1 MTRKMEGSTGQKV
14 VQRKLI
20 TVILVACFALFIMV
34 PVAHAAFFD
43 TAGKSARAMGMGE
56 VFLAS
61 STDATSYW
69 YNPAGLAKFTSSQ
82 VGIGY
87 GKPSAFISD
96 LMASQI
102 NLVMPMGEGRGLGL
116 GFAYGGIDVAS
127 DMVVSGAY
135 GLSIGDNLSV
145 GGNVKVLY
153 WAVEG
158 QENVYGAGT
167 DEDLSK
173 VSFSLDLS
181 AVYSLGAMMGLDNL
195 TTGLYVKD
203 AIMPNISESGDDGG
217 ALPIE
222 MGIGFMAEQNDI
234 VLGGDV
240 GYVDGNT
247 ILRIGAES
255 PVAASA
261 LNIRGGFIFE
271 SDFADELEKADVD
284 LGIGYSFGALL
295 FDYAYNVP
303 FAMKETGGRHYVSFG
318 FSF

>member
-1 MTRKMEGSTGQKV
+1 MF
-14 VQRKLI
+14 
-20 TVILVACFALFIMV
+20 ACFAVFVLV

-69 YNPAGLAKFTSSQ
+69 YNPASLAMFTSRQ

-87 GKPSAFISD
+87 GKPSAFISE
-96 LMASQI
+96 LMASQL
-102 NLVMPMGEGRGLGL
+102 NVVLPVGEGRGLGL
-116 GFAYGGIDVAS
+116 GFSYGGIDVAS

-135 GLSIGDNLSV
+135 GMAIGDNLSV

-158 QENVYGAGT
+158 QENVYGAGM

-181 AVYSLGAMMGLDNL
+181 AIYSLGAMLGVDNL

-222 MGIGFMAEQNDI
+222 MGFGLMAEQNDI
-234 VLGGDV
+234 VVGADV
-240 GYVDGNT
+240 GYIDGNT
-247 ILRIGAES
+247 IMRIGAES
-255 PVAASA
+255 PITGSA
-261 LNIRGGFIFE
+261 LTVRGGFIYE
-271 SDFADELEKADVD
+271 SDFADELEKADVN
-284 LGIGYSFGALL
+284 LGIGYSFRALL

-303 FAMKETGGRHYVSFG
+303 FAMKETGGKHYVSFG